1 MEARAN
7 MQDGWKDPHNNGK
20 YDIAKDSTSAV
31 LAVDHYGGNFPHF
44 HDKVNFVFEA
54 RRRLLSEKAAG
65 CTVYA
70 CSDSQGISAADG
82 STNYC
87 NIRNLYANESQDKVP
102 PVNTNLNYHEKSKK
116 SQLGGLDLQKSAC
129 NTMKKND
136 GRLFDLRQHKLL
148 GRLNNMQ

>member
-44 HDKVNFVFEA
+44 HDKVNLVFDN
-54 RRRLLSEKAAG
+54 RRRLLGEKATG

-70 CSDSQGISAADG
+70 CSDSQGISAADS

-87 NIRNLYANESQDKVP
+87 NIRNLYANESQDHVK
-102 PVNTNLNYHEKSKK
+102 PVHTNLNYKETKK
-116 SQLGGLDLQKSAC
+116 ASQLGSMDLQKKNC
-129 NTMKKND
+129 NTMRMAN
-136 GRLFDLRQHKLL
+136 
-148 GRLNNMQ
+148 